1 MPIGIADGMSAGE
14 LAVYL
19 GAAQERER
27 ILAQQRID
35 AIRWEGAQEY
45 DTLVKSGVPAPEAMR
60 RAAGKLFYNDP
71 GAFQRAISSIGQG
84 PGQIFEEGGRQFIMD
99 PNGKIRAVPQRWTGS
114 TTVLGPGNQVYK
126 IPLTPEELATAP
138 RTSTTPAAP
147 PVYPLPGGQGSV
159 MVNPSGQPTRI
170 PAPPTEFVKVA
181 DKETGVT
188 RTLTQ
193 AEFLLEQAQEKAK
206 PLLDQFRANAAE
218 IAAGEEKAV
227 WDWIP
232 GVETYAQKQARIKEQ
247 LKAYDLDEKGEP
259 LPGSKLSVAISATMP
274 AAPVAGAPATA
285 VPAAPPVTP
294 PGQLVSPGMIG
305 GRRPPIRMIRPRP
318 TGPGPVMSVVP
329 PTAPALGS
337 TNAPLTTTLQT
348 RPPAPNVRLGP
359 NEVLRFYRP
368 GNKWVII
375 DTKANKYLRDA
386 TQP

>member
-1 MPIGIADGMSAGE
+1 MPLGIADGMSPGE
-14 LAVYL
+14 LAVYF
-19 GAAQERER
+19 GAAKERER

-60 RAAGKLFYNDP
+60 RSAGKLFYNDP
-71 GAFQRAISSIGQG
+71 GAFQRAITSIGQG

-147 PVYPLPGGQGSV
+147 PVYPLAPGQGSV

-170 PAPPTEFVKVA
+170 PPPPTEFVKVA

-206 PLLDQFRANAAE
+206 PLLDQFRANTAE
-218 IAAGEEKAV
+218 IAAGEQKAV

-232 GVETYAQKQARIKEQ
+232 GVETYAQKNARIKEQ
-247 LKAYDLDEKGEP
+247 LKAYDLDENGNP
-259 LPGSKLSVAISATMP
+259 LPGSKLATAIAATAP
-274 AAPVAGAPATA
+274 AAPATAAPATAAPVAP
-285 VPAAPPVTP
+285 VAPPVTP
-294 PGQLVSPGMIG
+294 PGQLVSPGMMG
-305 GRRPPIRMIRPRP
+305 GRRPPVRMIRPRP
-318 TGPGPVMSVVP
+318 TATGPVM
-329 PTAPALGS
+329 TLAPILGS
-337 TNAPLTTTLQT
+337 TNAPLDTTLQT
-348 RPPAPNVRLGP
+348 RPPAPSVRLGP